1 MWPFRNGTI
10 RNGTTEDRTS
20 KGGSTLTEEEH
31 VFLRNIIQER
41 GGSASAGV
49 GKPRLS
55 GLMPGPQAPQI
66 PAVEDRG
73 KPMVS
78 TPKGTQITVAPVKE
92 EKKKPQMMAILKP
105 LVIILGISFLLMVV
119 VAAILGLFT
128 LLAAGVMGAVI
139 IYVAG
144 FYFFLAVGVLM
155 TIVYV
160 YTRIKMA
167 PVWNYNKCVNHPG
180 KALMLLMRKT
190 GVASMEVA
198 RYVAETFEKDAN
210 IWKHEDPLAFFK
222 TDNSPSILGRA
233 GFGVFYDAANVMA
246 NPEFVLACQELKRQG
261 YTNIEDAKT
270 EYIAKKLTVNIPLF
284 AEVDFGA
291 LYDFVKGRPSIT
303 KAYCDTKVNEARA
316 ERDQKFYENPQLMGI
331 GFLIIMVIIGLG
343 LGKAFNLF

>member
-1 MWPFRNGTI
+1 MWPFKNGTI
-10 RNGTTEDRTS
+10 RNGTTEDRPS

-41 GGSASAGV
+41 GGSASTGV
-49 GKPRLS
+49 VKPRLA
-55 GLMPGPQAPQI
+55 GLMPTPQAPQA

-73 KPMVS
+73 KPAAIAS
-78 TPKGTQITVAPVKE
+78 KGTQITVAPVKE
-92 EKKKPQMMAILKP
+92 KKKKPDLMAVLKP
-105 LVIILGISFLLMVV
+105 LVMISGGCLLVTVV
-119 VAAILGLFT
+119 VVAILGLFT

-139 IYVAG
+139 IYIAG
-144 FYFFLAVGVLM
+144 FYLFLLAAVILALVF
-155 TIVYV
+155 VY
-160 YTRIKMA
+160 YRIRMA

-233 GFGVFYDAANVMA
+233 GFGVFYDAANIMA

-261 YTNIEDAKT
+261 YTNIEDAKDA
-270 EYIAKKLTVNIPLF
+270 YITKKLTVNVPLF

-291 LYDFVKGRPSIT
+291 LYDFVKGRPAIT